1 MNIIKK
7 EFKNTVEFLKNK
19 VKNIKE
25 MKYTEEPLDGDQLQ
39 VIIIE
44 DGEIV
49 VKNDFMV
56 GAVWVESDVELNS
69 IF

>member
-7 EFKNTVEFLKNK
+7 EFKNTVEFFKNK

-25 MKYTEEPLDGDQLQ
+25 MKYIEDPLDGDQLQ
-39 VIIIE
+39 VIITE

>member
-39 VIIIE
+39 VIITE
-44 DGEIV
+44 DGEII